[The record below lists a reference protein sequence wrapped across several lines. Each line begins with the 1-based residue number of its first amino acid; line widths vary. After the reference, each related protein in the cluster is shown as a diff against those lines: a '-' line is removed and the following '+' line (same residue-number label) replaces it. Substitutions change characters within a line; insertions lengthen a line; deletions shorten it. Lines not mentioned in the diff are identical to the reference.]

1 MGSDVS
7 EETHNVSQ
15 RVKILT
21 LKNKED
27 QAEQILKILVE
38 GASHQLN
45 YMRGA
50 NDYMEINTNDDEK
63 SFIDI

>member
-1 MGSDVS
+1 MVNEVND
-7 EETHNVSQ
+7 ETHNVSQ

-38 GASHQLN
+38 GASHQFN
-45 YMRGA
+45 YMRGT
-50 NDYMEINTNDDEK
+50 NDYMEINTNEDEK